1 MFVLKCHLRKVKVR
15 GGFLKNNCLQ
25 KIKKM
30 SIPKINIVLFG
41 PGKIGSLLV
50 SEVLKNQSK
59 YLEIER
65 DIRVSLVVSSSLV
78 FIENKKNK
86 NAWDVSFIKSSKSER
101 ITNIV
106 SYIQNN
112 NPENVILIDATNS
125 SELINEY
132 AYFIQSGF
140 NLISLNKN
148 NSTLLQRQ
156 IDEIRISSEVYLKRY
171 VELKNTSITKEKA
184 SEFALQNILKIAQN
198 VSFYTTAKK
207 AV

>member
-1 MFVLKCHLRKVKVR
+1 
-15 GGFLKNNCLQ
+15 
-25 KIKKM
+25 M

-50 SEVLKNQSK
+50 SEVLKKQTK

-198 VSFYTTAKK
+198 VSFYTTTKK